1 MIDATFDPQGVADHF
16 THAITETGAEN
27 DVVPTAIFAGLVE
40 AISMKPLAL
49 SDDALAELKALVDV
63 YKVYKAERLD
73 ESAAE
78 AKRLLATM
86 NRRGDNG

>member
-1 MIDATFDPQGVADHF
+1 MTNYTTFDPQGVADHF
-16 THAITETGAEN
+16 TQAITEPGTE
-27 DVVPTAIFAGLVE
+27 PTAIFAGLVE

-63 YKVYKAERLD
+63 YKAYKAEHM
-73 ESAAE
+73 AE
-78 AKRLLATM
+78 AIAEAERFLATM